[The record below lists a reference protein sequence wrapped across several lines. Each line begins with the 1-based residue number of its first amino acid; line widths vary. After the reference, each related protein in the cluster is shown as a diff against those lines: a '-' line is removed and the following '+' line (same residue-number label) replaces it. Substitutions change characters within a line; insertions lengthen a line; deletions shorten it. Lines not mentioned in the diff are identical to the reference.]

1 MNWISEIWELFDK
14 NLLVDS
20 FKHCGITSSDKLHS
34 ALGQILR
41 EKKLMN
47 MLLILKKV
55 HLTTAFSRS
64 LIRLLKKT
72 SIGFLLKSKM
82 MKVKILILSQNQAQ
96 PKKRGRRVKMRM
108 KTLLNQQLRMKK
120 KNRLIQKKRSVTRY
134 FNKFYPV
141 QIQIIYQLMKF
152 QPQKIKGLQLKKQQ
166 P

>member
-1 MNWISEIWELFDK
+1 
-14 NLLVDS
+14 
-20 FKHCGITSSDKLHS
+20 
-34 ALGQILR
+34 
-41 EKKLMN
+41 

-72 SIGFLLKSKM
+72 RIVFLLKSKM

-96 PKKRGRRVKMRM
+96 PKKRVRRVKMRM
-108 KTLLNQQLRMKK
+108 KTLLNQQLRIKK
-120 KNRLIQKKRSVTRY
+120 TSRLIQKKRKKKRSVSRY

-141 QIQIIYQLMKF
+141 QIQIIYQLMKI

-166 P
+166 PCKKQQQCNICKIKFTKHGLTRHRNSCQAKAAKKN